1 MIYPHTIH
9 NYDTENIYIYTCIYD
24 YCHCHYSYCYYYTN
38 KQTNIADY
46 IYCIQTYY
54 TYTYIHTAYVL
65 YRCAYDNSYDYK
77 LQHTVTVFTST
88 YLLYSKMLLFPT
100 LEARAKLIFK
110 AVFGICCNSIINF

>member
-1 MIYPHTIH
+1 MIIVIAITVIVTIIQTNKQILQTTYIAFKHTIH
-9 NYDTENIYIYTCIYD
+9 
-24 YCHCHYSYCYYYTN
+24 
-38 KQTNIADY
+38 
-46 IYCIQTYY
+46 
-54 TYTYIHTAYVL
+54 TYIQHTAYVL